1 MKYFLIT
8 LMSFILSG
16 CSADWTPDCFQKEGK
31 IITREIA
38 LPNFKEIEVH
48 AGIELFLSKAD
59 TQKVVLKTGENLA
72 EDINF
77 KLVGDRLFIKN
88 KNTCN
93 FVRDYKITKVYIESP
108 DLKVI
113 RNASSWTIKSLNT
126 LTYDT
131 LQLISEDASLGDTV
145 KTDGDF
151 DLDLQCNNLTIVS
164 NGLSDYF
171 LDGEVTNFSINFYS
185 GDGRLEAEN
194 LFAENIEVYHR
205 GSNTMV
211 INPQQSLIGKIVSTG
226 NILAKNEPPL
236 VQVEELY
243 TGRLLFE

>member
-1 MKYFLIT
+1 
-8 LMSFILSG
+8 MSFILSA
-16 CSADWTPDCFQKEGK
+16 CSADWTPDCFRKEGEM
-31 IITREIA
+31 ISREIA
-38 LPNFKEIEVH
+38 LANFEEIEVH
-48 AGIELFLSKAD
+48 AGIELFLSKAN
-59 TQKVVLKTGENLA
+59 TQKVVLETGENLA
-72 EDINF
+72 EDVNF
-77 KLVGDRLFIKN
+77 NVDGNRLIIKN
-88 KNTCN
+88 NNTCN

-108 DLKVI
+108 NLKLI

-126 LTYDT
+126 LAYDN
-131 LQLISEDASLGDTV
+131 LQLISEDANLGDAV

-151 DLDLQCNNLTIVS
+151 DLDLECNTLTIVS

-171 LDGEVTNFSINFYS
+171 LRGQVTDFSVNFFS

-194 LFAENIEVYHR
+194 LLAENIEVYHR

-211 INPQQSLIGKIVSTG
+211 VNPQQSLIGKLVSTG
-226 NILAKNEPPL
+226 NLVAKNEPPL

>member
-1 MKYFLIT
+1 MKYFLIIV
-8 LMSFILSG
+8 MSFILSA
-16 CSADWTPDCFQKEGK
+16 CSADWTPDCFRKEGE
-31 IITREIA
+31 IISKEIA
-38 LPNFKEIEVH
+38 LVNFEEIEVH
-48 AGIELFLSKAD
+48 AGVELFLSKAN
-59 TQKVVLKTGENLA
+59 TQKVVLETGENLA
-72 EDINF
+72 EDITF
-77 KLVGDRLFIKN
+77 KLVGNKLVIKN

-93 FVRDYKITKVYIESP
+93 FVRDYKVTKVYIESP

-113 RNASSWTIKSLNT
+113 RNASSWTINSLNT

-151 DLDLQCNNLTIVS
+151 DLDLQCNSLTIVS

-171 LDGEVTNFSINFYS
+171 LDGEVANFSINFYS
-185 GDGRLEAEN
+185 GDGRLESEN
-194 LFAENIEVYHR
+194 LLAENIEVYHR